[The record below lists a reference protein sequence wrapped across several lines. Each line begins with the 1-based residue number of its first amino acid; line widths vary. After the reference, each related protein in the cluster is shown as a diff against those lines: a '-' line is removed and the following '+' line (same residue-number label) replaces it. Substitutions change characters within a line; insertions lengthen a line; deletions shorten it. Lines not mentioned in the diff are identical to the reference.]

1 MQAVNYARATDVDD
15 AVRLLIEGG
24 ENARV
29 LAGGTDLIVQA
40 RERKRNVDLLV
51 D

>member
-15 AVRLLIEGG
+15 AIRLLSEGG

-29 LAGGTDLIVQA
+29 LAGGTDLIV
-40 RERKRNVDLLV
+40 
-51 D
+51 